1 LDLQLAVT
9 SGKEIS
15 LRLSGNKNRL
25 AVSGN
30 AVTNFRSFANAV
42 RKAVI
47 KIPHMWHLEAS
58 KEHSLVWTALLSL
71 FLVRTHRT
79 AMMMM
84 MAAMTLTS

>member
-1 LDLQLAVT
+1 
-9 SGKEIS
+9 
-15 LRLSGNKNRL
+15 
-25 AVSGN
+25 
-30 AVTNFRSFANAV
+30 
-42 RKAVI
+42 
-47 KIPHMWHLEAS
+47 MWHLEAS